1 MAVVEMD
8 GDLAAGAGR
17 HRRVQLGFLE
27 HWALLSWYAESRP
40 AAIVLQV

>member
-1 MAVVEMD
+1 MD

-27 HWALLSWYAESRP
+27 HCGAPLVYAEGPP
-40 AAIVLQV
+40 AAPELQVCPPI